1 MFMTWVKHRILRY
14 DNQNTLDM
22 ETIDNLNFT
31 KKERCLLQQRCLKE
45 MKIQS
50 TGRKI
55 LFVNNKYDNRPVYG
69 IYGKL

>member
-31 KKERCLLQQRCLKE
+31 KKGKCLL
-45 MKIQS
+45 
-50 TGRKI
+50 
-55 LFVNNKYDNRPVYG
+55 
-69 IYGKL
+69 